1 MNLVNIAGQV
11 SRDADQSTSELLN
24 KNKQFAEGQAELQ
37 KIKLDQQDEKR
48 ERRSMRAELEAIQY
62 GQEKARE
69 VEALKSELRKLKHSN
84 EVLRDIAADVILD
97 RSSIRKTIEELKS
110 KWAEP
115 SRFDEFDKD
124 YVRMRAEEKQKIE
137 GDADQQNKAYNLVD
151 DVLSGWSHPS
161 STRRRRPPASKL

>member
-11 SRDADQSTSELLN
+11 SRDADQSTSDLLN
-24 KNKQFAEGQAELQ
+24 KNKQFAEGQAELR

-48 ERRSMRAELEAIQY
+48 ERRSMRDELEAIQY

-69 VEALKSELRKLKHSN
+69 VEALKSELRKLNHSN

-97 RSSIRKTIEELKS
+97 RSSIRKTIEALKT
-110 KWAEP
+110 KWADP
-115 SRFDEFDKD
+115 ARFEEFDGD

-137 GDADQQNKAYNLVD
+137 SDEDQQTKAYSLVD

-161 STRRRRPPASKL
+161 STRRRRPPGSKL